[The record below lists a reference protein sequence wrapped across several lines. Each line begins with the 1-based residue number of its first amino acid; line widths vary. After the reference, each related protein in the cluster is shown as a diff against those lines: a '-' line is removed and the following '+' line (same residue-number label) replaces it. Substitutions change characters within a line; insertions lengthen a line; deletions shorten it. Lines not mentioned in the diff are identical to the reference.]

1 MKVHP
6 EFPVTAHR
14 KAQSVEI
21 AEDVLEGNGVIVLEL
36 DGLLLAFLQHMCQLL
51 PWSIHPFYETY
62 DEATGWATQL
72 EKVVVASAHDEL
84 VDMDLLA
91 VVELDHQVGVRR
103 LVEQVLELDV
113 VVELHGECR
122 RLLRVEVVARFEGT
136 TKCRNLLS
144 TFVRHL
150 VTGDV

>member
-6 EFPVTAHR
+6 EFPVTAHK

-62 DEATGWATQL
+62 DEAT
-72 EKVVVASAHDEL
+72 
-84 VDMDLLA
+84 
-91 VVELDHQVGVRR
+91 
-103 LVEQVLELDV
+103 
-113 VVELHGECR
+113 
-122 RLLRVEVVARFEGT
+122 
-136 TKCRNLLS
+136 
-144 TFVRHL
+144 
-150 VTGDV
+150 